1 MVEWFGLSLI
11 SRAFLAALLS
21 FLIVLFLGKPFID
34 CLRQKQLGQMIR
46 EVGPASHYSKKNT
59 PTMGGLLILFSVL
72 LTCLVC
78 GNLSNPVLWLGLG
91 VLFFTGL
98 IGALDDG
105 LKVWKKNSRGLSARF
120 KYLGL
125 SVIAIGASLLIYRLS
140 PGGSVH
146 IPLISQECS
155 IGAWIILLD
164 YFVLTGSANA
174 VNLTD
179 GQDGL
184 VSFLVAIASVVFVI
198 FALMGSDLWIYGQ
211 GLIGIS
217 TDFLSQR
224 VPGSDELAVLG
235 MAIAGASLGFLWFN
249 AYPATVFM
257 GDVGSLALGGTLGFM
272 AIVLKLELL
281 YLVVGF
287 VFVIEALSV
296 ILQVSYFKW
305 TKGKRIF
312 RMSPI
317 HHHFELSGIPE
328 SKVTLR
334 FWLVGLIAAILS
346 FWAF

>member
-1 MVEWFGLSLI
+1 L
-11 SRAFLAALLS
+11 
-21 FLIVLFLGKPFID
+21 
-34 CLRQKQLGQMIR
+34 
-46 EVGPASHYSKKNT
+46 
-59 PTMGGLLILFSVL
+59 
-72 LTCLVC
+72 
-78 GNLSNPVLWLGLG
+78 
-91 VLFFTGL
+91 TGL
-98 IGALDDG
+98 IGGVDDG
-105 LKVWKKNSRGLSARF
+105 LKVLKKNSKGLSARF

-125 SVIAIGASLLIYRLS
+125 SVIAIGASVLIYRLS
-140 PGGSVH
+140 PEGSVH
-146 IPLISQECS
+146 IPLVSVECS
-155 IGAWIILLD
+155 IGVWIIVLD

-217 TDFLSQR
+217 NDFLSQR
-224 VPGSDELAVLG
+224 VPGSDELAVFG

-249 AYPATVFM
+249 AYPASVFM
-257 GDVGSLALGGTLGFM
+257 GDVGSLALGGALGFM
-272 AIVLKLELL
+272 AMALKLELL
-281 YLVVGF
+281 YLVIGF

-296 ILQVSYFKW
+296 IIQVGYFKW

-317 HHHFELSGIPE
+317 HHHFELGGIPE

>member
-1 MVEWFGLSLI
+1 MVEFLGLSLI

-21 FLIVLFLGKPFID
+21 FLVVILLGKPFIHF
-34 CLRQKQLGQMIR
+34 LRQKQLGQMIR

-59 PTMGGLLILFSVL
+59 PTMGGLLILFSVF

-78 GNLSNPVLWLGLG
+78 GNLSNQVLWLALG
-91 VLFFTGL
+91 V
-98 IGALDDG
+98 DDG
-105 LKVWKKNSRGLSARF
+105 LKVLKKNSKGLSARF

-125 SVIAIGASLLIYRLS
+125 SVIAIGASVLIYRLS
-140 PGGSVH
+140 PEGSVH
-146 IPLISQECS
+146 IPLVSVECS
-155 IGAWIILLD
+155 IGVWIIVLD

-217 TDFLSQR
+217 NDFLSQR
-224 VPGSDELAVLG
+224 VPGSDELAVFG

-249 AYPATVFM
+249 AYPASVFM
-257 GDVGSLALGGTLGFM
+257 GDVGSLALGGALGFM
-272 AIVLKLELL
+272 AMALKLELL
-281 YLVVGF
+281 YLVIGF

-296 ILQVSYFKW
+296 IIQVGYFKW

-317 HHHFELSGIPE
+317 HHHFELGGIPE